1 MIIYFFGIVGAI
13 GSGLLVYLGLSSRK
27 ERLHYRLRFKQALK
41 EQQEQIIF
49 KSEESKLETIFKDA
63 GYPLGINAIKWHLF
77 SYSLLVLLSLN
88 YIIYPVL
95 FKGDFS
101 AFSILGIMALMFGIS
116 PNFPFSLTSFIL
128 KRWIEYKK
136 AKKNAELFSL
146 YDMLISEIQM
156 MNSTRINAYNL
167 LKGLKPYFS
176 EINGE
181 LNRLLINWNSDK
193 GPAHALEI
201 FAKELNTPE
210 AESLITVLKTFDE
223 NKRETILQSLRGMED
238 TFINSQIE
246 NYRRKRKLYVD
257 LGKLPIKATHFLVL
271 LNFVVVIVYMVSFI
285 MSESRFSL

>member
-1 MIIYFFGIVGAI
+1 M
-13 GSGLLVYLGLSSRK
+13 
-27 ERLHYRLRFKQALK
+27 HYRLRFKQALK
-41 EQQEQIIF
+41 EQQEQIVV
-49 KSEESKLETIFKDA
+49 KSSEGKLEKVFKDA
-63 GYPLGINAIKWHLF
+63 GYPLGINAIRWHLF
-77 SYSLLVLLSLN
+77 SYSLLVLLILN
-88 YIIYPVL
+88 YMVYPYL

-101 AFSILGIMALMFGIS
+101 IFSVVGIVVIMFGIS
-116 PNFPFSLTSFIL
+116 PKYPFSLSTFIL

-146 YDMLISEIQM
+146 YDMLIGEIQM

-193 GPAHALEI
+193 GPEYALEL

-210 AESLITVLKTFDE
+210 AESLVTVLKTFDD
-223 NKRETILQSLRGMED
+223 NKRETILQSLKGMED

-246 NYRRKRKLYVD
+246 NYRRRRKLYVD
-257 LGKLPIKATHFLVL
+257 LGKLPIKATHFLII

>member
-1 MIIYFFGIVGAI
+1 MLGAI

-41 EQQEQIIF
+41 EQQEQIVV
-49 KSEESKLETIFKDA
+49 KSSEGKLEKVFKDA
-63 GYPLGINAIKWHLF
+63 GYPLGINAIRWHLF
-77 SYSLLVLLSLN
+77 SYSLLVLLILN
-88 YIIYPVL
+88 YMVYPYL

-101 AFSILGIMALMFGIS
+101 IFSVVGIVVIMFGIS
-116 PNFPFSLTSFIL
+116 PKYPFSLSTFIL

-146 YDMLISEIQM
+146 YDMLIGEIQM

-193 GPAHALEI
+193 GPEYALEL

-210 AESLITVLKTFDE
+210 AESLVTVLKTFDD
-223 NKRETILQSLRGMED
+223 NKRETILQSLKGMED

-246 NYRRKRKLYVD
+246 NYRRRRKLYVD
-257 LGKLPIKATHFLVL
+257 LGKLPIKATHFLII